1 MCEFRF
7 PLDSTKSILQAFTKI
22 MALTTNFT
30 GKWHFLCIRK
40 CLISGFKASKQL
52 RNQNY
57 TEDWALGFHP
67 RDNGHV
73 TH

>member
-1 MCEFRF
+1 
-7 PLDSTKSILQAFTKI
+7 

-40 CLISGFKASKQL
+40 CLTSGLKAEQQL
-52 RNQNY
+52 RNQNH
-57 TEDWALGFHP
+57 TDDWALGCYP
-67 RDNGHV
+67 RDNECV